1 MPAMGPDDVPLEA
14 LRILSVAKELAC
26 VINRVLE
33 GGAAPAE
40 WTLAHIVAVPKKPG
54 TAKVKE
60 HRGISILSCAA
71 KLYNRLLLNRLLTV
85 IDPFLRHEQNGFR
98 PRRGT
103 VTQILSLRR
112 IIEETKIRQ
121 ANPNRF
127 PVCVF
132 IDFHKAFDS
141 VARGA
146 LPLVLR
152 AYNVP
157 EKLVTAVM
165 VLYNNTRAA
174 VITPDGLTAPFTTT

>member
-1 MPAMGPDDVPLEA
+1 M
-14 LRILSVAKELAC
+14 
-26 VINRVLE
+26 
-33 GGAAPAE
+33 
-40 WTLAHIVAVPKKPG
+40 
-54 TAKVKE
+54 
-60 HRGISILSCAA
+60 
-71 KLYNRLLLNRLLTV
+71 

-121 ANPNRF
+121 ANLD
-127 PVCVF
+127 CVF